1 MKKIFIEWANAYPLK
16 AWAFP
21 VALGGVGFGALLLCD
36 SLGAAMAYFC
46 AYWVLLCLWIG
57 VVKRDITIMR
67 GLTSTVLVIA
77 LLLAPPLTLTTK
89 SSEPPRQPPQEAAAY
104 ACGVV
109 VIVVGA
115 VVVYQVVKFCK
126 KAYARQ
132 TNSTPEEFTLS
143 ASAGGPAAAADVW
156 FCGYCYEPDL
166 TLTAG
171 VVDWS
176 NLRETTIEGTVTG
189 SGSLS
194 ITLVTNL
201 GTRTDFL
208 ADMAA
213 LGLPMQPGRQYA
225 LGGRPANQW
234 DVPILFAAERGDV
247 PHVTIAGNDM
257 RTVVVERSFD
267 TVTWTQVVTN
277 TSPANMK
284 IRFMDSSDEPA
295 VIYRARTP

>member
-1 MKKIFIEWANAYPLK
+1 MIKTFNEWAKTYPDR
-16 AWAFP
+16 AH
-21 VALGGVGFGALLLCD
+21 
-36 SLGAAMAYFC
+36 SFC
-46 AYWVLLCLWIG
+46 AAL
-57 VVKRDITIMR
+57 VVVAGFAVIMD
-67 GLTSTVLVIA
+67 SMASAVIAAVMYVTVLAIWFFTIRHDSKKLVAVIA
-77 LLLAPPLTLTTK
+77 ISLALAVPTK
-89 SSEPPRQPPQEAAAY
+89 SAEPPRPPPQEAAAY

-132 TNSTPEEFTLS
+132 TNSTPEEFSLS

-166 TLTAG
+166 TLTTG

-176 NLRETTIEGTVTG
+176 ELRETTIEGTV
-189 SGSLS
+189 SGNGALS

-213 LGLPMQPGRQYA
+213 LGLTMQPGRQYA
-225 LGGRPANQW
+225 IGGRPANQW

-247 PHVTIAGNDM
+247 PHVTIVGNDM

-267 TVTWTQVVTN
+267 TVTWTPVVTN

-295 VIYRARTP
+295 VIYRARVL